1 MKTVISVLMVLV
13 MALALMNA
21 AADVELSATAKQ
33 YDGYALVNVSRS
45 SGSKVY
51 YTTDGTIPTLE
62 SKKYTSRLRI
72 TEPCT
77 LNLVSYVNG
86 EAVKYLTQKVKV
98 QLKKRARNTLIM

>member
-1 MKTVISVLMVLV
+1 
-13 MALALMNA
+13 MNAAAFA

-33 YDGYALVNVSRS
+33 YDGYTMVNVSRG

-77 LNLVSYVNG
+77 LKLVSYVNV

-98 QLKKRARNTLIM
+98 QLKKTSATLKKRARNTPIM